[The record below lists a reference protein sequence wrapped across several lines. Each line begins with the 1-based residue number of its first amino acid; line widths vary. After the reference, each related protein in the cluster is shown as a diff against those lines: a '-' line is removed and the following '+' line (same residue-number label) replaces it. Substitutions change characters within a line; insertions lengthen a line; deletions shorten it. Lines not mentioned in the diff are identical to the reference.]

1 MDLKKR
7 GISQT
12 TNEQSQKKF
21 GIIAIP
27 SVLENRQQL
36 FRLIFSLA
44 KWKNI

>member
-21 GIIAIP
+21 GIIAIEKC
-27 SVLENRQQL
+27 LGR
-36 FRLIFSLA
+36 
-44 KWKNI
+44 